1 MVKSLR
7 AVLPPH
13 VQLLVSGTYLN
24 GHSETDSSAPWLATA
39 PPELTHIQPPPHTH
53 NTGGV
58 QPEDMPAYLRAGA
71 IGFALG
77 STLYKPGLEAE
88 ELRRRAR
95 LFVDAVARG
104 RETDAWAA
112 ATLGL

>member
-1 MVKSLR
+1 M
-7 AVLPPH
+7 
-13 VQLLVSGTYLN
+13 
-24 GHSETDSSAPWLATA
+24 
-39 PPELTHIQPPPHTH
+39 
-53 NTGGV
+53 
-58 QPEDMPAYLRAGA
+58 QPEDLPAYLRAGA

-77 STLYKPGLEAE
+77 STLYQPGLDSG